1 MVESIQTDSTNNS
14 GTNNVT
20 QNVVNEDLPQL
31 LDSRGGSYVINFPPF
46 DVGDF
51 TSWKDRFLVYL
62 NNIEPNL
69 LVILENGPY
78 VPKSLASTPENIL
91 IKPQKQW
98 SHDDRRLANQDKRLK
113 TIIISCLP
121 NDVMKS
127 VIKCATAKSMWDDL
141 ILSHEGPSNIR
152 DTKIVA
158 LRLKFNDFKAL
169 KGDLDNSTSNVLIP
183 LDSWTSGLLVYKL
196 PLSEQI
202 FPTGGSNCKE
212 NGGNQQF
219 SNEPDENPLSKNRL
233 CVLRTLID
241 EVSSS
246 LFAEMKEQI
255 EPIRKKIKKVNEKV
269 YAAQVGCKQCKGPH
283 YTKDCPLKEE
293 GKTLEEAYYMQF
305 GGPFQGGRYRAT
317 AMGILGGRRSG
328 SNAKTME
335 QYMIKT
341 RTDYGS
347 GVARPKI
354 EEKDSFE
361 LKGQFLKEL

>member
-46 DVGDF
+46 DVDDF
-51 TSWKDRFLVYL
+51 TSWKDMFLVYL

-169 KGDLDNSTSNVLIP
+169 KVKYNVSTSIGY
-183 LDSWTSGLLVYKL
+183 D
-196 PLSEQI
+196 
-202 FPTGGSNCKE
+202 
-212 NGGNQQF
+212 
-219 SNEPDENPLSKNRL
+219 
-233 CVLRTLID
+233 
-241 EVSSS
+241 VSSS
-246 LFAEMKEQI
+246 LSNTSYSSQQINTVYPLPLDMAYRSCAIPTKTVEDAKEAIQEMAEYSQKWHNGTSRGRSTETSDGLAAI
-255 EPIRKKIKKVNEKV
+255 EAQLNNLGREIKKVNEKV
-269 YAAQVGCKQCKGPH
+269 YAAQVRCEQCKGTH
-283 YTKDCPLKEE
+283 YTKDCPQKEE
-293 GKTLEEAYYMQF
+293 GKTLEESYYTQF
-305 GGPFQGGRYRAT
+305 GGPFKRGG
-317 AMGILGGRRSG
+317 
-328 SNAKTME
+328 
-335 QYMIKT
+335 
-341 RTDYGS
+341 
-347 GVARPKI
+347 
-354 EEKDSFE
+354 
-361 LKGQFLKEL
+361 